1 MQDLK
6 RRRLGARSH
15 IYIHVYMY
23 LKFKPAITNSMN
35 RTQSAQFHATKL
47 LRNGVPLILVQ
58 LAILI
63 ILAGYLDNAPQAL
76 FDVIEYFSGMEAN
89 KKLYF

>member
-1 MQDLK
+1 
-6 RRRLGARSH
+6 
-15 IYIHVYMY
+15 
-23 LKFKPAITNSMN
+23 MN